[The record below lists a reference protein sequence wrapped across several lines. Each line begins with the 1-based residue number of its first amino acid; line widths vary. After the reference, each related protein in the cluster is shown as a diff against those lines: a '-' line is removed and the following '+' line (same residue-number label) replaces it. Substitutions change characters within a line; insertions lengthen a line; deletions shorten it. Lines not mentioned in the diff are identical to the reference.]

1 MNSLANY
8 HSPDDPFY
16 YPKKKKRAHPE
27 RDIQNSII
35 QILNLKGHFCWKTVN
50 RGFQMPGSGAWI
62 SSSVIGIPDI
72 FVLLKVNGISAMI
85 GLEVKTAT
93 GRQSEAQKQWQ
104 QSLERNNGFYFLVRS
119 VEESLSSIDYAYNKT
134 MQILQ
139 RGVQDKAITGK

>member
-1 MNSLANY
+1 
-8 HSPDDPFY
+8 
-16 YPKKKKRAHPE
+16 
-27 RDIQNSII
+27 
-35 QILNLKGHFCWKTVN
+35 
-50 RGFQMPGSGAWI
+50 MPGSGAWI

-104 QSLERNNGFYFLVRS
+104 QSLERNNGFYFLVKS
-119 VEESLSSIDYAYNKT
+119 VEEALSSIDYAYNKT